1 VLPAIQPQIW
11 IGSCFVG
18 AGYDVVGSLMAET
31 QTTTKPIPTG
41 GLAEQHDEAAPQI
54 FDGAIEAPAE
64 GVVDQ
69 LLSRM
74 GRGASVMVVL
84 TLLASATNYASNL
97 IFSRVLSPAS
107 YGDLTA
113 LLALLVVLTVPTGA
127 AQTVIAERVASHLLN
142 RRIDRVRYLI
152 RHALAHVSVVAIAV
166 GVVYTLSIPLIV
178 DLLDLQAIGPAIA
191 LAPLVTLSFLVP
203 IVLGTLQGMDRYLAF
218 GSMLL
223 AIAVS
228 RIAFGVPW
236 AATASGGSGGAIAGQ
251 ALGVGVVLLG
261 AAWILRSDL
270 IGRGTGAA
278 TSGLRRRPDVR
289 AVTASVAFI
298 AFAVISNLDIL
309 LAKLFLPADDV
320 GLYAALSTIGKIVM
334 FLPAAI
340 AVVMVP
346 NAARARHSR
355 RDAGRVLRIAAILV
369 ALTTVIAAVPAA
381 LAPEIVIR
389 AMFGSNYLD
398 ATNGVLPMVCA
409 GAGLA
414 LLYLLVVYSVAIE
427 DRRWSMLLGAGI
439 ALQITGISLFHSSP
453 AQVALVQAVVIG
465 IVLLGNELGFH
476 RLLMTPR
483 TTTREQAGT

>member
-1 VLPAIQPQIW
+1 
-11 IGSCFVG
+11 
-18 AGYDVVGSLMAET
+18 MAET
-31 QTTTKPIPTG
+31 QTTTKPIPTDR
-41 GLAEQHDEAAPQI
+41 LAEPREAPTPQV
-54 FDGAIEAPAE
+54 FDGGIEVPKESA
-64 GVVDQ
+64 VDRV
-69 LLSRM
+69 LSQM

-127 AQTVIAERVASHLLN
+127 AQTVIADRVAGHLAEG
-142 RRIDRVRYLI
+142 RIDRVRYLI
-152 RHALAHVSVVAIAV
+152 RHAIAHVSVIAIAV
-166 GVVYTLSIPLIV
+166 GALYCLSIPLVV
-178 DLLDLQAIGPAIA
+178 DLLDLQAVSPAIA
-191 LAPLVTLSFLVP
+191 LAPLVSLSFLLP
-203 IVLGTLQGMDRYLAF
+203 IALGALQGMDRYFAY

-223 AIAVS
+223 AIALS
-228 RIAFGVPW
+228 RIVFGVPW
-236 AATASGGSGGAIAGQ
+236 AATPHGGSGGAIAGQ
-251 ALGVGVVLLG
+251 VVGACVVLAG

-278 TSGLRRRPDVR
+278 TAGLRRRPDVR
-289 AVTASVAFI
+289 AVSASLAFI

-309 LAKLFLPADDV
+309 LAKVYLPPHDV
-320 GLYAALSTIGKIVM
+320 GLYAALSTIGKVVL

-355 RDAGRVLRIAAILV
+355 RDAGRVLRIAAVLV
-369 ALTTVIAAVPAA
+369 VITTVVAAVPAA
-381 LAPEIVIR
+381 LSPEFVVR
-389 AMFGSNYLD
+389 TMFGSDYVD
-398 ATNGVLPMVCA
+398 ATSGVLPIVCA

-427 DRRWSMLLGAGI
+427 DRRWSLLLGAGI
-439 ALQITGISLFHSSP
+439 ALQITGISLFHDSP
-453 AQVALVQAVVIG
+453 AQIALVQAIVIG
-465 IVLLGNELGFH
+465 IVLLGNEIGFH

-483 TTTREQAGT
+483 STINGRA